1 MKWREP
7 RCTIIVLTLPEVSQM
22 SIIDTGRGDRV
33 AAGRVFLTG
42 TFHDIRSIRV
52 FGARYLSLHFLS
64 RQIYVTY

>member
-42 TFHDIRSIRV
+42 AFHDIRSIRV
-52 FGARYLSLHFLS
+52 FRALSLNFLS